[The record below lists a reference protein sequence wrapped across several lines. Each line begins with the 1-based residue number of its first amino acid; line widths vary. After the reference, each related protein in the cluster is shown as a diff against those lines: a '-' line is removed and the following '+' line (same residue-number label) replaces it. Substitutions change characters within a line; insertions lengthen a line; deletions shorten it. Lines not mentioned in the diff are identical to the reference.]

1 LDGEGSVGDEHKGKN
16 ILNGLILL
24 DVQLL
29 NSNAKNFIDISA
41 DVLGRSEE
49 VIASLF
55 PRNETTGVESSE
67 EATFG
72 LGDQIVDEILAIIM
86 SNIVIVTRLGECLL
100 KMGSDVL
107 VDFLLI
113 DLEALDILEA
123 VNLS

>member
-1 LDGEGSVGDEHKGKN
+1 
-16 ILNGLILL
+16 LL

-55 PRNETTGVESSE
+55 PRNETSSVESPE
-67 EATFG
+67 KATSG

-86 SNIVIVTRLGECLL
+86 SNIVIVTRLGDYLL

-107 VDFLLI
+107 VNFLLM
-113 DLEALDILEA
+113 DLEALDVLEA